1 MSPQF
6 PPLVQAN
13 LTKIG
18 VELILNDRIKEQGDG
33 YVLLNSGK
41 RLESDLYIPAYS
53 HGPNTGFVPAASKD
67 DKGYIKVDN
76 KFQVQGLNN
85 VFAFSAW

>member
-18 VELILNDRIKEQGDG
+18 VKLVLNDRVKEQGGG
-33 YVLLNSGK
+33 YVLLNSGT
-41 RLESDLYIPAYS
+41 RLDADLYIPAYS
-53 HGPNTGFVPAASKD
+53 QGPNTGFVPAGSKD
-67 DKGYIKVDN
+67 DKGYIKVDK
-76 KFQVQGLNN
+76 KFQVEGLKN